1 MKLDIPDGI
10 SHFLITKIENI
21 RYLTNFSGEEAYLI
35 YDRQKLT
42 LLVDGRFT
50 TQAKEEV
57 YKDVEVVEYK
67 PPIIDFIHENYPIE
81 KLAFEDS
88 IPFSFYKKLMEKFEL
103 TPLSEIVEKERIIK
117 REDEIKH
124 ISTAQKISE
133 ISFLETLKFIK
144 ENVTELE
151 LSAELEYQ
159 MRKRG
164 GEKNAFDFIVLFG
177 ERGALPHG
185 KPSNRKLKNGDVI
198 IFDFGTVVN
207 GYHSDC
213 TRVVTFGR
221 ISDEAENVIRIVED
235 AQKIGIDG
243 IREGVGVVDL
253 DKKVREY
260 IKEKGYGEFFNHSL
274 GHGVGLEIHEKPYL
288 SPRGEGEL
296 KTGMVVTVEPGIY
309 LPGKFGVR
317 IEDLLVVEKDGAR
330 DLTRIDKVFKI

>member
-1 MKLDIPDGI
+1 MKLNIPDEI

-21 RYLTNFSGEEAYLI
+21 RYLTNFSGEEGFLI
-35 YDRQKLT
+35 YDKQKFI

-57 YKDVEVVEYK
+57 YKDIEVVGYK
-67 PPIIDFIHENYPIE
+67 PPFVDFIFENYSIE
-81 KLAFEDS
+81 KLGFEDT
-88 IPFSFYKKLMEKFEL
+88 ILFSLYNKLREKFEL
-103 TPLSEIVEKERIIK
+103 IPLSEVVEKERIVK
-117 REDEIKH
+117 RENEIKH
-124 ISTAQKISE
+124 INEAQKIAE
-133 ISFLETLKFIK
+133 ISFLETLKSIK
-144 ENVTELE
+144 ENVTEIE
-151 LSAELEYQ
+151 LNAELEYQ

-164 GEKNAFDFIVLFG
+164 GEKNAFDFIILFG

-185 KPSNRKLKNGDVI
+185 KPSNRKLKNGDII
-198 IFDFGTVVN
+198 IFDFGTVVD

-213 TRVVTFGR
+213 TRMVTFGK
-221 ISDEAENVIRIVED
+221 ITEEAEKVIKIVEE

-296 KTGMVVTVEPGIY
+296 KTGMVVTIEPGIY

>member
-1 MKLDIPDGI
+1 MKLNIPVEI

-21 RYLTNFSGEEAYLI
+21 RYLTNFSGEEGFLI
-35 YDRQKLT
+35 YDRQKFT

-57 YKDVEVVEYK
+57 YKDIEIVEYK
-67 PPIIDFIHENYPIE
+67 PPIIDFIFENYSIE

-88 IPFSFYKKLMEKFEL
+88 IPFSFYNKLQEKFEL
-103 TPLSEIVEKERIIK
+103 IPLTEVIEEKRIIK
-117 REDEIKH
+117 RQEEIEYIEK
-124 ISTAQKISE
+124 AQRIAES
-133 ISFLETLKFIK
+133 SFLETLKFIK
-144 ENVTELE
+144 ENVTEME

-185 KPSNRKLKNGDVI
+185 KPSNRRLKNGDII

-213 TRVVTFGR
+213 TRIVIFGK
-221 ISDEAENVIRIVED
+221 ISKEAEKVIKIVEE

-243 IREGVGVVDL
+243 IREGVGVVEL

-260 IKEKGYGEFFNHSL
+260 IKENGYGEFFNHSL

-288 SPRGEGEL
+288 SPRGEGKL

-317 IEDLLVVEKDGAR
+317 IEDLIVVERDSAK
-330 DLTRIDKVFKI
+330 DLTRIDKIFKI

>member
-1 MKLDIPDGI
+1 MKLNIPDEI

-21 RYLTNFSGEEAYLI
+21 RYLTNFSGEEGFLI
-35 YDRQKLT
+35 YDKQKFI

-57 YKDVEVVEYK
+57 YKDIEVVEYK
-67 PPIIDFIHENYPIE
+67 PPFVDFIFENYSIE
-81 KLAFEDS
+81 KLGFEDT
-88 IPFSFYKKLMEKFEL
+88 ILFSLYNKLREKFEL
-103 TPLSEIVEKERIIK
+103 IPLSEVVEKERIVK
-117 REDEIKH
+117 RENEIKH
-124 ISTAQKISE
+124 INEAQKIAE
-133 ISFLETLKFIK
+133 ISFLETLKSIK
-144 ENVTELE
+144 ENVTEIE
-151 LSAELEYQ
+151 LNAELEYQ

-164 GEKNAFDFIVLFG
+164 GEKNAFDFIILFG

-185 KPSNRKLKNGDVI
+185 KPSNRKLKNGDII
-198 IFDFGTVVN
+198 IFDFGTVVD

-213 TRVVTFGR
+213 TRMVTFGK
-221 ISDEAENVIRIVED
+221 ITEEAEKVIKIVEE

-296 KTGMVVTVEPGIY
+296 KTGMVVTIEPGIY

>member
-1 MKLDIPDGI
+1 MKLNIPDEI

-21 RYLTNFSGEEAYLI
+21 RYLTNFSGEEGFLI
-35 YDRQKLT
+35 YDKQKFI

-57 YKDVEVVEYK
+57 YKDIEVVEYK
-67 PPIIDFIHENYPIE
+67 PPFVDFIFENYSIE
-81 KLAFEDS
+81 KLGFEDT
-88 IPFSFYKKLMEKFEL
+88 ILFSLYNKLREKFEL
-103 TPLSEIVEKERIIK
+103 IPLSEVVEKERIVK
-117 REDEIKH
+117 RENEIKH
-124 ISTAQKISE
+124 INEAQKIAE
-133 ISFLETLKFIK
+133 ISFLETLKSIK
-144 ENVTELE
+144 ENVTEIE
-151 LSAELEYQ
+151 LNAELEYQ

-164 GEKNAFDFIVLFG
+164 GEKNAFDFIILFG

-185 KPSNRKLKNGDVI
+185 KPSNRKLKNGDII
-198 IFDFGTVVN
+198 IFDFGTVVD

-213 TRVVTFGR
+213 TRMVTFGK
-221 ISDEAENVIRIVED
+221 ITEEAEKVIKIVEE

-253 DKKVREY
+253 DKKVRDY

-288 SPRGEGEL
+288 SPRGEGKL
-296 KTGMVVTVEPGIY
+296 KAGMVITVEPGIY

-317 IEDLLVVEKDGAR
+317 IEDLLVVERDGAR
-330 DLTRIDKVFKI
+330 DLTGIDKVFKI